1 MEAHTFREIGVI
13 LMCVLLG
20 AAGQIFLKVGAL
32 DPTLAGLLGGGQY
45 SSFMVRAMLS
55 PAVILGLTLYAASTA
70 LWLVVLARFEL
81 SYAYPFVS
89 LGFVLTTVY
98 GWQVLGEA
106 MSLQRLAGTAMII
119 GGVILVSRS

>member
-13 LMCVLLG
+13 LMCVLFG
-20 AAGQIFLKVGAL
+20 AAGQIFLKIGAA

-45 SSFMVRAMLS
+45 PSFMMRALLS

-70 LWLVVLARFEL
+70 LWLVVLARFDL

-89 LGFVLTTVY
+89 LGFVATTVY
-98 GWQVLGEA
+98 GWQILGEA
-106 MSLQRLAGTAMII
+106 MSLQRLLGTALII